1 MRIRQFSRNL
11 DSVAKLSG
19 SEAAAEET
27 EGNYDF
33 DYVASSAILK
43 KKDSSKVR
51 VEDFRSMKN

>member
-1 MRIRQFSRNL
+1 MRIRQFSQNL

-33 DYVASSAILK
+33 DCVAASAILK
-43 KKDSSKVR
+43 KKIAVSESEQK
-51 VEDFRSMKN
+51 

>member
-1 MRIRQFSRNL
+1 M

-33 DYVASSAILK
+33 DYVASSAVLK
-43 KKDSSKVR
+43 KKDSSIVR
-51 VEDFRSMKN
+51 VENFGSMRKL